1 MKNIAI
7 LGGRLVDPL
16 NNTDQLA
23 DLFLAGGKI
32 VGVGTAP
39 AGFVAAETIDAKGLL
54 VSPGLVDLAARLRE
68 PGFEYKATLASEM
81 AAAVAGGVTSI
92 VCPPDTDPPLDEP
105 SLVTMLRQRAKNL
118 DLARLYPVGALSRQ
132 LKGLELTEM
141 AELRDAGCV
150 AFSQGDHP
158 IRDLQIMYRAM
169 QYAATFG
176 IELRLRAQDADL
188 GTGVAH
194 DGDYATRLGLTGIP
208 VLAETV
214 AISNILLLMKETG
227 ARVHLCRLSSQAGL
241 DLVRTAKKQGF
252 PVSCDVSINHIHLAD
267 VDIGFFDSNYRF
279 DPPLRSV
286 RDRDAIV
293 AALAD
298 GTIDAICSDHSPVDD
313 DGKLLPFAEAEPG
326 ATGLELLLPL
336 TLAWA
341 ERQKI
346 PLPQALAKIT
356 SVPAKMLGFAAGLQ
370 VGDRADLVVFDLE
383 NYWQVTPAS
392 LKSQGKNTPF
402 AGMEMKGRVV
412 HTLVKGKRVYQ
423 LAGQD

>member
-7 LGGRLVDPL
+7 LGGRLIDPL
-16 NNTDQLA
+16 NNTDQVA
-23 DLFLAGGKI
+23 DLYLAGGKI
-32 VGVGTAP
+32 VGVGAAP
-39 AGFVAAETIDAKGLL
+39 AGFVTDETINAKGLL

-150 AFSQGDHP
+150 AFSQGDQAVGN
-158 IRDLQIMYRAM
+158 LQILYRAM
-169 QYAATFG
+169 QYAATFDVA
-176 IELRLRAQDADL
+176 LRLLPQEADL
-188 GTGVAH
+188 NAGVAH
-194 DGDYATRLGLTGIP
+194 DGDYATRMGLAGIP

-214 AISNILLLMKETG
+214 AICNILLLMKETG
-227 ARVHLCRLSSQAGL
+227 ARVHLCRLSSMAGL
-241 DLVRTAKKQGF
+241 DLVRTAKKQGL
-252 PVSCDVSINHIHLAD
+252 PITCDVSINHIHLAD

-341 ERQKI
+341 ERQHI

-356 SVPAKMLGFAAGLQ
+356 AVPAKMLGFAAGLE
-370 VGDRADLVVFDLE
+370 VGNRADLVIFDPE
-383 NYWQVTPAS
+383 AHWQVTPAA

-402 AGMEMKGRVV
+402 VGMEMKGQVV

-423 LAGQD
+423 LAN

>member
-7 LGGRLVDPL
+7 LGGRLIDPL
-16 NNTDQLA
+16 NNTDQVA
-23 DLFLAGGKI
+23 DLYLAGGKI
-32 VGVGTAP
+32 VGVGAAP
-39 AGFVAAETIDAKGLL
+39 AGFVQDETIDAKGLL

-81 AAAVAGGVTSI
+81 TAAVAGGVTSI

-150 AFSQGDHP
+150 AFSQGDQAVGN
-158 IRDLQIMYRAM
+158 LQILYRAM
-169 QYAATFG
+169 QYAATFDVA
-176 IELRLRAQDADL
+176 LRLLPQEADL
-188 GTGVAH
+188 NAGVAH
-194 DGDYATRLGLTGIP
+194 DGDYATRMGLAGIP

-227 ARVHLCRLSSQAGL
+227 ARVHLCRLSSMAGL
-241 DLVRTAKKQGF
+241 DLVRTAKKQGL
-252 PVSCDVSINHIHLAD
+252 PITCDVSINHIHLAD

-341 ERQKI
+341 ERQHI
-346 PLPQALAKIT
+346 PLAQALAKIT
-356 SVPAKMLGFAAGLQ
+356 TVPAKMLGFAAGLE
-370 VGDRADLVVFDLE
+370 VGHRADLVIFDPE
-383 NYWQVTPAS
+383 AHWQVTPAT

-402 AGMEMKGRVV
+402 VGMEMKGQVV

-423 LAGQD
+423 LAN

>member
-1 MKNIAI
+1 MKNVAI
-7 LGGRLVDPL
+7 LGGRLIDPL
-16 NNTDQLA
+16 HNTDQAADLYLA
-23 DLFLAGGKI
+23 DGKI
-32 VGVGTAP
+32 VGVGAAP
-39 AGFVAAETIDAKGLL
+39 DGFICDETINAKGLL

-105 SLVTMLRQRAKNL
+105 SLVTMLRQRAKKL

-132 LKGLELTEM
+132 LKGKELTEM

-150 AFSQGDHP
+150 AFSQGDQAVG
-158 IRDLQIMYRAM
+158 DLQILYRAM
-169 QYAATFG
+169 QYAATFNVA
-176 IELRLRAQDADL
+176 LRLLPQDADL
-188 GTGVAH
+188 NTGVAH
-194 DGDYATRLGLTGIP
+194 DGDYATRLGLVGIP

-227 ARVHLCRLSSQAGL
+227 ARVHLCRLSSMAGL
-241 DLVRTAKKQGF
+241 DLVRTAKKQGL
-252 PVSCDVSINHIHLAD
+252 PITCDVSINHIHLAD

-293 AALAD
+293 TALAD
-298 GTIDAICSDHSPVDD
+298 GTIDAICSDHSPIDD

-341 ERQKI
+341 ERQHI
-346 PLPQALAKIT
+346 PLSQALAKI
-356 SVPAKMLGFAAGLQ
+356 SAIPAKMLGFDAGLA
-370 VGDRADLVVFDLE
+370 VGNRADLVIFDPE
-383 NYWQVTPAS
+383 AHWQVTPAA

-402 AGMEMKGRVV
+402 VGMEMKGRVM

-423 LAGQD
+423 FSE

>member
-7 LGGRLVDPL
+7 LGGRLIDPL
-16 NNTDQLA
+16 NNTDQVA
-23 DLFLAGGKI
+23 DLYLAGGKI
-32 VGVGTAP
+32 VAVGAAP
-39 AGFVAAETIDAKGLL
+39 AGFVSDETINAKGLF

-150 AFSQGDHP
+150 AFSQGDQAVGN
-158 IRDLQIMYRAM
+158 LQILYRAM
-169 QYAATFG
+169 QYAATFDVA
-176 IELRLRAQDADL
+176 LRLLPQEADL
-188 GTGVAH
+188 NAGVAH

-227 ARVHLCRLSSQAGL
+227 ARVHLCRLSSMAGL
-241 DLVRTAKKQGF
+241 DLVRVAKKQGL
-252 PVSCDVSINHIHLAD
+252 PITCDVSINHIHLAD
-267 VDIGFFDSNYRF
+267 VDIGFFDSNFRF
-279 DPPLRSV
+279 DPPLRSC

-313 DGKLLPFAEAEPG
+313 DGKLLPFAEAESG

-341 ERQKI
+341 ERQHI
-346 PLPQALAKIT
+346 PLAQALAKIT
-356 SVPAKMLGFAAGLQ
+356 AVPAKMLGFAAGLE
-370 VGDRADLVVFDLE
+370 VGHRADLVIFDPE
-383 NYWQVTPAS
+383 AHWQVTPAA

-402 AGMEMKGRVV
+402 VGMEMKGQVV

-423 LAGQD
+423 LAL